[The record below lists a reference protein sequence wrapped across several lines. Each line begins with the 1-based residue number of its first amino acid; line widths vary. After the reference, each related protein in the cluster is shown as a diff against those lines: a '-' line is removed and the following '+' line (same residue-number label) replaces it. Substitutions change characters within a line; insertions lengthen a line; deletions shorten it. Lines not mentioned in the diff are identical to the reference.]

1 MASLE
6 LLHCLITSVCTIRI
20 MGFGLA
26 MCMLVDNSC
35 SKLHFRLLM
44 LCAPLCLPCCA
55 QITSLKS
62 ELGKAHAAAAAAVTG
77 VSLRSGHDIIP
88 MDALGEPYQRL
99 ARHNK
104 LGGAV
109 QATAN
114 FLDTTAASASQLLR
128 QQPLARLIVF
138 LYIVLIHLYVY
149 FLLARMQKQA
159 LLLVSQ
165 QDKLTGVGPE
175 HMVLQGPPAPV
186 FLPPFPPPAAVGH
199 P

>member
-1 MASLE
+1 
-6 LLHCLITSVCTIRI
+6 
-20 MGFGLA
+20 
-26 MCMLVDNSC
+26 ML
-35 SKLHFRLLM
+35 
-44 LCAPLCLPCCA
+44 PLTPSPLKPPTA
-55 QITSLKS
+55 LSQITSLKS
-62 ELGKAHAAAAAAVTG
+62 ELGKAHAAAAAAS
-77 VSLRSGHDIIP
+77 VSGLHMRSSHDIIP

-149 FLLARMQKQA
+149 FLLARMQRQA
-159 LLLVSQ
+159 LMLVAQ
-165 QDKLTGVGPE
+165 QDHSAGVGPE
-175 HMVLQGPPAPV
+175 LQLPGQQAPPAPV
-186 FLPPFPPPAAVGH
+186 LAPPMPAAGGAQ

>member
-1 MASLE
+1 MCKLPA
-6 LLHCLITSVCTIRI
+6 LL
-20 MGFGLA
+20 
-26 MCMLVDNSC
+26 
-35 SKLHFRLLM
+35 
-44 LCAPLCLPCCA
+44 CCHVL

-77 VSLRSGHDIIP
+77 VHLRSGHDIIP

-109 QATAN
+109 QATAR

-128 QQPLARLIVF
+128 QQPLARLVVF

-159 LLLVSQ
+159 LQLFTQ
-165 QDKLTGVGPE
+165 QDKALGIGPE
-175 HMVLQGPPAPV
+175 HVSMQVPPAAVLP
-186 FLPPFPPPAAVGH
+186 PPFPPPAVGH

>member
-1 MASLE
+1 MPVQASKPHPAHTPTTLVP
-6 LLHCLITSVCTIRI
+6 LPRCYRARLTCFFSSTSS
-20 MGFGLA
+20 L
-26 MCMLVDNSC
+26 
-35 SKLHFRLLM
+35 
-44 LCAPLCLPCCA
+44 PLCL

-62 ELGKAHAAAAAAVTG
+62 ELGKAHAAAAASVTG
-77 VSLRSGHDIIP
+77 LHMRSSHDIIP

-149 FLLARMQKQA
+149 FLLARMQRQA
-159 LLLVSQ
+159 LMLVAQ
-165 QDKLTGVGPE
+165 QDHSSGVGPE
-175 HMVLQGPPAPV
+175 LQLPGQAPPAPV
-186 FLPPFPPPAAVGH
+186 MAPPMPAAAAGK

>member
-1 MASLE
+1 M
-6 LLHCLITSVCTIRI
+6 
-20 MGFGLA
+20 
-26 MCMLVDNSC
+26 
-35 SKLHFRLLM
+35 
-44 LCAPLCLPCCA
+44 
-55 QITSLKS
+55 SLKS
-62 ELGKAHAAAAAAVTG
+62 ELGKAHASAAAAVTG
-77 VSLRSGHDIIP
+77 VHMRSSHDIIP

-109 QATAN
+109 KATAN

-149 FLLARMQKQA
+149 FLLARMQRQA

-165 QDKLTGVGPE
+165 DHATGVGPE
-175 HMVLQGPPAPV
+175 HVAMQVQVPPAPV
-186 FLPPFPPPAAVGH
+186 LTPAMPVAGQ

>member
-1 MASLE
+1 M
-6 LLHCLITSVCTIRI
+6 
-20 MGFGLA
+20 
-26 MCMLVDNSC
+26 
-35 SKLHFRLLM
+35 
-44 LCAPLCLPCCA
+44 
-55 QITSLKS
+55 
-62 ELGKAHAAAAAAVTG
+62 
-77 VSLRSGHDIIP
+77 RSSHDIIP

-109 QATAN
+109 KATAN

-159 LLLVSQ
+159 LLLLP
-165 QDKLTGVGPE
+165 QDHVTGVGPE
-175 HMVLQGPPAPV
+175 HVTTTLQAPPAPV
-186 FLPPFPPPAAVGH
+186 AVQPMPPVGQ

>member
-1 MASLE
+1 L
-6 LLHCLITSVCTIRI
+6 R
-20 MGFGLA
+20 
-26 MCMLVDNSC
+26 
-35 SKLHFRLLM
+35 
-44 LCAPLCLPCCA
+44 
-55 QITSLKS
+55 QIISLKS

-77 VSLRSGHDIIP
+77 VHMRGSHDIIP

-114 FLDTTAASASQLLR
+114 FLDSTAASASQLLR
-128 QQPLARLIVF
+128 QQPLARLIAF

-159 LLLVSQ
+159 LALIAQ
-165 QDKLTGVGPE
+165 QDKTTGVGPE
-175 HMVLQGPPAPV
+175 LVMQGPP
-186 FLPPFPPPAAVGH
+186 LPAALTPPTPLG

>member
-1 MASLE
+1 M
-6 LLHCLITSVCTIRI
+6 T
-20 MGFGLA
+20 
-26 MCMLVDNSC
+26 
-35 SKLHFRLLM
+35 
-44 LCAPLCLPCCA
+44 
-55 QITSLKS
+55 LKS
-62 ELGKAHAAAAAAVTG
+62 ELGKAHAAAAASVTG
-77 VSLRSGHDIIP
+77 VHMRSSQHDIIP

-109 QATAN
+109 KATAN

-149 FLLARMQKQA
+149 FLLARMQRQA
-159 LLLVSQ
+159 LLLIGQ
-165 QDKLTGVGPE
+165 QEHATGVGPE
-175 HMVLQGPPAPV
+175 RSMQAPPVPAMAPP
-186 FLPPFPPPAAVGH
+186 LPPVPAQ

>member
-1 MASLE
+1 
-6 LLHCLITSVCTIRI
+6 
-20 MGFGLA
+20 
-26 MCMLVDNSC
+26 
-35 SKLHFRLLM
+35 
-44 LCAPLCLPCCA
+44 
-55 QITSLKS
+55 
-62 ELGKAHAAAAAAVTG
+62 
-77 VSLRSGHDIIP
+77 

-159 LLLVSQ
+159 LLLFSQ
-165 QDKLTGVGPE
+165 QDKATGMGPE
-175 HMVLQGPPAPV
+175 HLMMQMPPMPD
-186 FLPPFPPPAAVGH
+186 LSPPLPPAAV
-199 P
+199 PQP